1 MNAQLTLPD
10 YDTRDREGGDNFV
23 ASPSRIASAEA
34 ALAFILAGNAYFTVR
49 SAKTG
54 VRYTFR
60 VSLNK
65 SGQKNGWKPMHFVS
79 LLTGPDNT
87 ADYTY
92 LGAIRTGL
100 FYLTRASQMN
110 EQSTPVRA
118 FRYLYEHLSAKRFPA
133 DLELWHEGRCG
144 RCGRKLTVPESV
156 ERGIGPECASIMGG
170 E

>member
-23 ASPSRIASAEA
+23 ASPSRITSAEA

-60 VSLNK
+60 ISLNK
-65 SGQKNGWKPMHFVS
+65 SGQKSGWKPMHFVS

-110 EQSTPVRA
+110 EQSVPVRA
-118 FRYLYEHLSAKRFPA
+118 FALSVRA
-133 DLELWHEGRCG
+133 
-144 RCGRKLTVPESV
+144 S
-156 ERGIGPECASIMGG
+156 ECQAISR
-170 E
+170 